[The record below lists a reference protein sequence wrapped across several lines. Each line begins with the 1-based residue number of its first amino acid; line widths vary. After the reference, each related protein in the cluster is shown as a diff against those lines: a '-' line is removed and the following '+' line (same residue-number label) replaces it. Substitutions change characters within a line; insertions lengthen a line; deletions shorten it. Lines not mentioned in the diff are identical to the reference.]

1 MLLVSSHTMPG
12 YIHNN
17 GTGGLK
23 LCCWYPHARCQRYIR
38 NNGVGWSC
46 YVVGIL
52 THNATLHTQQRRR
65 VVLRCCWY
73 PHTRCPRYIR
83 NNGRGGLKQCCWY
96 PHTRCPRYIRN
107 NGTGGLRLC
116 CWYPHARCQR
126 YIRNNGRG
134 GLAKLLVSS
143 HTMPTLHTQQ
153 RRRVVLSNV
162 VGILTHNAHA
172 TYATTASGG
181 LANCLR

>member
-23 LCCWYPHARCQRYIR
+23 HCCWYPYTQCQRYIR

-46 YVVGIL
+46 DVVGIL

-65 VVLRCCWY
+65 VVLS
-73 PHTRCPRYIR
+73 I
-83 NNGRGGLKQCCWY
+83 
-96 PHTRCPRYIRN
+96 
-107 NGTGGLRLC
+107 
-116 CWYPHARCQR
+116 
-126 YIRNNGRG
+126 
-134 GLAKLLVSS
+134 
-143 HTMPTLHTQQ
+143 
-153 RRRVVLSNV
+153 V
-162 VGILTHNAHA
+162 VGILTHSANATYTTTARVVLSYVVGILTHGANA

-181 LANCLR
+181 LAMLLVSSHTVPTLHTQQRQGWS